1 MTLEATLERI
11 AVALEAMAANGT
23 APTGAVKADAAAP
36 KAAKP
41 AKAATAEK
49 PAAAKP
55 APEPEVDPFAA
66 VDEPAVVLTR
76 DDVRKALLACQERL
90 GPAAAQ
96 AVFKKAAGVDTL
108 PALKDDSKFAAIIA
122 AANAA

>member
-1 MTLEATLERI
+1 MTIEATLERI
-11 AVALEAMAANGT
+11 AAALE
-23 APTGAVKADAAAP
+23 KLADKPVAEAAP
-36 KAAKP
+36 KADAPVKP
-41 AKAATAEK
+41 RTAREK
-49 PAAAKP
+49 PAEKP

-66 VDEPAVVLTR
+66 VEETAVAYTR

-90 GPAAAQ
+90 GPSAAQ

-122 AANAA
+122 AANAAK

>member
-1 MTLEATLERI
+1 MTIEATLERI
-11 AVALEAMAANGT
+11 ATALEALAKGG
-23 APTGAVKADAAAP
+23 APLATSAP
-36 KAAKP
+36 AP
-41 AKAATAEK
+41 V
-49 PAAAKP
+49 AAAKP
-55 APEPEVDPFAA
+55 RARATPVTEPPASTSEPEVDPFAA
-66 VDEPAVVLTR
+66 AEEPAKTYTR

-90 GPAAAQ
+90 GPTAAQ